1 MIPSW
6 EKTSSKKKKS
16 GGGRVNSSGRVSSV
30 ARGSVKRSLSPSP
43 KDKESTAAVLNYF
56 HNATVQGAHY
66 SSFTGK

>member
-6 EKTSSKKKKS
+6 EKTTSKKKKNG
-16 GGGRVNSSGRVSSV
+16 GGGRVNSV

-66 SSFTGK
+66 SSFTEK